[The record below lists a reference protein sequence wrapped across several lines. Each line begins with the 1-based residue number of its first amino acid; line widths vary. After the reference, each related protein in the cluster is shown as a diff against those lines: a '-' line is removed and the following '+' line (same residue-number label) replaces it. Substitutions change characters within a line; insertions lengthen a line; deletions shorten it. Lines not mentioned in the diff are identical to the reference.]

1 MRKYTAIYELTR
13 AQEPASPSRNRIQK
27 AQVATAQSKGSE
39 DDGIEIL
46 RQAHDDE
53 VERLLETHSQT
64 VSHLRAEHDAATAGL
79 RKTIEELRQTPP
91 PPLSAVG
98 RKDELEG
105 KLAQKEQEHAD
116 VLASLEQEHEAM
128 IKEMETSLASNE
140 EQRRQ
145 LKMRAD
151 QAMFELSRIRDEGQ
165 LQHNNDIKQITDLKR
180 VNSNLEKVKAE
191 LETSNNELSK
201 KVSEMELRFSRRPS
215 PLPPQGP
222 PPTSPLPPIPK
233 SPSVATAQPIS
244 KFASGSS
251 IYTVSGSSHQGH
263 QQAQPGQRS
272 SNGSLS
278 DIQALIASLPEG
290 PQQNVQKVVTERD
303 SALQQKDLFRQQLAS
318 GQERLKDAVSH
329 PRQRCWRY

>member
-1 MRKYTAIYELTR
+1 MPR
-13 AQEPASPSRNRIQK
+13 ANRSQ
-27 AQVATAQSKGSE
+27 
-39 DDGIEIL
+39 DDGIELL
-46 RQAHDDE
+46 RQAHDE
-53 VERLLETHSQT
+53 KLEELVEAHTRT
-64 VSHLRAEHDAATAGL
+64 VEKLRTDHEMATAGL
-79 RKTIEELRQTPP
+79 RRTIDDLRRAPAPPKT
-91 PPLSAVG
+91 AVSPDDNLEAKLAEKE
-98 RKDELEG
+98 REHHDELEN
-105 KLAQKEQEHAD
+105 
-116 VLASLEQEHEAM
+116 LEQEHGAM

-165 LQHNNDIKQITDLKR
+165 LQHNQDIKQITDLKR

-233 SPSVATAQPIS
+233 SPAVATAPPMS

-251 IYTVSGSSHQGH
+251 IYTMSGSSHQGH
-263 QQAQPGQRS
+263 QQLQPGQRS
-272 SNGSLS
+272 SNGSLT
-278 DIQALIASLPEG
+278 DIQAFIATLPEG
-290 PQQNVQKVVTERD
+290 SQQNVQKVVTERD
-303 SALQQKDLFRQQLAS
+303 SAVQQKDLFKQQLSA
-318 GQERLKDAVSH
+318 GQEKLKDAVSGYLAFTN
-329 PRQRCWRY
+329 PR